1 MSTVEEMAPGGRQ
14 SCWLPMDEIRPNAR
28 QPRKV
33 FQDMALLEM
42 AASIRQHGLLQPIT
56 VRAVQGGYEIVMGE
70 RRYRACRMLGFTH
83 IDAFVLPLSD
93 ADSELLALIENIQ
106 REDLHYFEEAEAYAR
121 LMRQGMTQETLARR
135 LGKSASGIANKLR
148 LLKLDGEL
156 RSFLQEEGL
165 SERHARALLP
175 LSDAQA
181 RMRVAR
187 QAAQQHLTVRET
199 EALVARSQPRLPV
212 PPPGR
217 RVISVVRDYRLYL
230 NAIRGVINQFRET
243 GVDAQ
248 METREEERMVEIRIL
263 LPKQGTRARPN
274 ALSGQ

>member
-33 FQDMALLEM
+33 FQDMALLEL

-148 LLKLDGEL
+148 LLKLD
-156 RSFLQEEGL
+156 EGL

-217 RVISVVRDYRLYL
+217 RIISVVRDYRLYL

>member
-1 MSTVEEMAPGGRQ
+1 M
-14 SCWLPMDEIRPNAR
+14 
-28 QPRKV
+28 
-33 FQDMALLEM
+33 DMALLEL

-274 ALSGQ
+274 ALSDR